1 MMKQLL
7 VACSIIFISL
17 NVTAQLTK
25 KTWLFGGSGSYYS
38 YNEKYIAPSVS
49 FTGKYASLDLTAS
62 VGYFFVDKFT
72 AGLRPYLSI
81 YKGNSSGGATPYD
94 FKLAAGPFIRY
105 YFLKKDKQFNLLAD
119 ASYQFGINQSKT
131 GSEHPKGKFNIFSI
145 MAGAEVFFNS
155 AVGIEILLGYKNQ
168 IASFEN
174 TPSAYT
180 SKRSGLL
187 ASIGFQFHLTKD

>member
-1 MMKQLL
+1 MKHLL
-7 VACSIIFISL
+7 FAFSFIFLSA
-17 NVTAQLTK
+17 NATAQLTK

-38 YNEKYIAPSVS
+38 YNEKYTAPSVS
-49 FTGKYASLDLTAS
+49 FTGKYASLDLAAS

-94 FKLAAGPFIRY
+94 FKLAAGPFVRY
-105 YFLKKDKQFNLLAD
+105 YFLKKENQFNLLTD
-119 ASYQFGINQSKT
+119 ASYQFGINQSKS
-131 GSEHPKGKFNIFSI
+131 GDRPKGKFNIFSI

-155 AVGIEILLGYKNQ
+155 SVGIEILLGYKNQ
-168 IASFEN
+168 IASYEN
-174 TPSAYT
+174 TPSAYS
-180 SKRSGLL
+180 SKRSGLQ

>member
-62 VGYFFVDKFT
+62 VGYFFIDKFT

-81 YKGNSSGGATPYD
+81 YKGTSSGGATPYD
-94 FKLAAGPFIRY
+94 FKLAGGPFVRY
-105 YFLKKDKQFNLLAD
+105 YFLKKDKQFNILMD
-119 ASYQFGINQSKT
+119 ASYQFGINQSKS
-131 GSEHPKGKFNIFSI
+131 GLERPKGKYNTFSI
-145 MAGAEVFFNS
+145 TGGAELFFNS
-155 AVGIEILLGYKNQ
+155 VVGIEILLGYKNQ
-168 IASFEN
+168 IASYEN
-174 TPSAYT
+174 SPSAYS
-180 SKRSGLL
+180 SKRSGVQ